1 MIIKKNWKTLLIT
14 SLIILLPIAA
24 GLILWDRLPEQIPM
38 HWGPSGEVDGYGSR
52 GMFVFILP
60 VVMLTFHWL
69 CMIATSADPKK
80 KNHSD
85 KTMTLVL
92 WIIPVIE
99 IMMSIIT
106 YMTALGYGVRVEIV
120 IPAFMGLL
128 LVVIGNYLP
137 KCKQTY
143 TVGIKI
149 PWTLN
154 SEENWNKT
162 HRLAGWVWT
171 IGGTLITATAFTGI
185 FWLPLL
191 FLLPM
196 ILIPVLYSYRLHRKG
211 I

>member
-1 MIIKKNWKTLLIT
+1 MIKKYWKTLLIT
-14 SLIILLPIAA
+14 SITILLPIAA
-24 GLILWDRLPEQIPM
+24 GLILWDRLPEQVPM

-52 GMFVFILP
+52 ATFVFVMP
-60 VVMLTFHWL
+60 AVMLAFHWL

-99 IMMSIIT
+99 IMLSIIT
-106 YMTALGYGVRVEIV
+106 YMTALGYGVRVEIIV
-120 IPAFMGLL
+120 PAFMGLL

-143 TVGIKI
+143 SVGIKI

-162 HRLAGWVWT
+162 HRLGGWVWT
-171 IGGTLITATAFTGI
+171 ICGALIVATAFTGI